1 MDIRHRILEFNNSP
15 KYERLQGELDK
26 LGAVYKIE
34 TLGSIGG
41 KESRSI
47 EFTVSEN
54 DPLFPV
60 ISELIEKHD
69 FYAQTGV
76 YYSQQDIEA
85 AEWVYA
91 SVGEYQYP
99 QPEDDFGYI
108 EATYD
113 TSDYCARCGMGAVQ
127 VRPFRLKRDFKQK
140 SSRFLGLHWV
150 HDEVFVR
157 PEVKAVLEK
166 GHISGAE
173 FSHPVHHKSGEDID
187 SVYQMIIQTIAEP
200 GLMTEGLS
208 TVTCQVDNEE
218 SWIEGVG
225 RVKNRLGDYPYCG
238 RVKYHFPR
246 TDAIKFRGDRLVG
259 LPDIAKS
266 HEHFGSGAAA
276 NRLVLMRNR
285 VVKLV
290 NEYKLRG
297 LKFIPIEVV

>member
-1 MDIRHRILEFNNSP
+1 MEVRHRILQFNNSP
-15 KYERLQGELDK
+15 KYEQLRKELDK
-26 LGAVYKIE
+26 LGAAYKIE
-34 TLGSIGG
+34 ILGSIGG
-41 KESRSI
+41 EQSRSI
-47 EFTVSEN
+47 EFTVSED

-60 ISELIEKHD
+60 ISEPIEMYD
-69 FYAQTGV
+69 FYTQTGV
-76 YYSQQDIEA
+76 YYSQQGIEA

-91 SVGEYQYP
+91 TVGEYQYP
-99 QPEDDFGYI
+99 QPEDEYR

-113 TSDYCARCGMGAVQ
+113 TSDYCACCGMGGVQ

-157 PEVKAVLEK
+157 PEVKAIFEK
-166 GHISGAE
+166 ENISGVE
-173 FSHPVHHKSGEDID
+173 FSHPVHFKSSEDIEG
-187 SVYQMIIQTIAEP
+187 VYQITIQTIAEP
-200 GLMTEGLS
+200 GLVTEGLS
-208 TVTCQVDNEE
+208 TVTCMVNNEE
-218 SWIEGVG
+218 SYVEGVG

-246 TDAIKFRGDRLVG
+246 TDAIKFRRDSLAD

-266 HEHFGSGAAA
+266 HEYFGSGAAA
-276 NRLVLMRNR
+276 NRLILMRSR

-290 NEYKLRG
+290 KEYKLRG

>member
-1 MDIRHRILEFNNSP
+1 MEVRHRILQFNNSP
-15 KYERLQGELDK
+15 KYEQLRKELDK
-26 LGAVYKIE
+26 LGAAYKIE
-34 TLGSIGG
+34 ILGSIGG

-60 ISELIEKHD
+60 ISELIEKYD
-69 FYAQTGV
+69 FYTQTGV

-91 SVGEYQYP
+91 TVGEYQYP
-99 QPEDDFGYI
+99 QPEDEYR
-108 EATYD
+108 ETTYD

-127 VRPFRLKRDFKQK
+127 VRPFQLKRDFKQK

-157 PEVKAVLEK
+157 PEVKAIFEK
-166 GHISGAE
+166 ANISGVE
-173 FSHPVHHKSGEDID
+173 FSHPVHVKSSEDIEG
-187 SVYQMIIQTIAEP
+187 VYQIAIQTIAEP
-200 GLMTEGLS
+200 GLVTEGLS
-208 TVTCQVDNEE
+208 PVTCKVNNEE
-218 SWIEGVG
+218 SYVEGVG
-225 RVKNRLGDYPYCG
+225 RIKNRLGDYPYCS

-246 TDAIKFRGDRLVG
+246 TDTIKFRGDSLAG

-266 HEHFGSGAAA
+266 HEYFGSGAAA
-276 NRLVLMRNR
+276 NRLILMRSR

-290 NEYKLRG
+290 KEYKLRG